1 MKLDLNLLPRR
12 EKLPVANVLL
22 PVLLVLLLFGAA
34 LYAGITI
41 PNGRLA
47 TLTQEESKTLQERA
61 EYANV
66 SERFQMQN
74 DELRELLGK
83 KDAIDKAFD
92 VSHAP
97 TRIFRVLEDS
107 CPVTIKLTQVSVNET
122 GIVLQGSAP
131 SDSDV
136 AQFLVNLRRSGLFG
150 DTNIS
155 FVSPEGFTDVPPAP
169 VASAAPAQGRL
180 FCLIL
185 NYPVT
190 ESAGEQGGTEG

>member
-1 MKLDLNLLPRR
+1 MKPDLNLLPQ
-12 EKLPVANVLL
+12 EKQPVANVL
-22 PVLLVLLLFGAA
+22 PPCCSCSA
-34 LYAGITI
+34 LWSRPHGITI

-47 TLTQEESKTLQERA
+47 TLAGGSKPSRSGRV
-61 EYANV
+61 ANV
-66 SERFQMQN
+66 SERFRCRTT
-74 DELRELLGK
+74 LRELLGK